1 MPSVRDFIVLERPAW
16 EESKVVVYGQSETLC
31 FWFLVHSE
39 SLVHARTFWRCLQC
53 MVLASSLCTVLFTI
67 LVGEFFILSDS

>member
-39 SLVHARTFWRCLQC
+39 SLVHARTFWK
-53 MVLASSLCTVLFTI
+53 VPAVYG
-67 LVGEFFILSDS
+67 VGELALHCAVHDSRR